1 MKRKNVRAGRDGF
14 TLIEVAVA
22 TAIIGLALAALL
34 GAVASGT
41 RTNDAGKKL
50 TQAVFLAQ
58 EIREWTIG
66 LPFSDP
72 DPGDADNPP
81 GPDGSN
87 PQTFVDDLDDL
98 MAVTFSPPRDGG
110 GAPITDMTQWSETIT
125 LTWRDASNL
134 SSTVSAGSSDV
145 IHVQVDISYQDL
157 PVLTTGWLVGRR
169 Q

>member
-41 RTNDAGKKL
+41 RTNNAGKKL

-58 EIREWTIG
+58 EIREWTIR

-81 GPDGSN
+81 GPDGSD
-87 PQTFVDDLDDL
+87 PQVFVDDLDDL
-98 MAVTFSPPRDGG
+98 MDVTYSPPRDGVG
-110 GAPITDMTQWSETIT
+110 SPIADMTPWSETIT
-125 LTWRDASNL
+125 LTWRDAANL
-134 SSTVSAGSSDV
+134 TSTVSAGSSNV
-145 IHVQVDISYQDL
+145 IHVQVDISCQGQ
-157 PVLTTGWLVGRR
+157 PILTTGWLVGRR